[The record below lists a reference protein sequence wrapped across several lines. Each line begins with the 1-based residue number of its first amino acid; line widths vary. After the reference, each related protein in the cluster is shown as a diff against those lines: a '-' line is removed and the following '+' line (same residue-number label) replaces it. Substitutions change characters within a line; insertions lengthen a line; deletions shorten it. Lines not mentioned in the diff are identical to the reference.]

1 MTMTSDRFYAQY
13 DEDRVLA
20 HMFAGTEKGTC
31 LEVGANDGISL
42 SNTYYFE
49 QLGWRCILIEPNRD
63 CCNKIRSSRRAAVFE
78 CAASGEE
85 GSAVLHVGSGDDD
98 LYSSLDLEQLSA
110 NRDSYKPMVVPTRT
124 IDSMLEEAGVAS
136 LDFVTIDVEG
146 HESQALKGFSLDRW
160 KPHLVLIE
168 DNSDMADGE
177 VERHMRQA
185 GYFRFWRSGGNDW
198 YSERA
203 TGRGSL
209 LIQILRSRCFSWKG
223 FLKGNVPKKL
233 MRMAVVA
240 KRALLRRMRPV
251 PVGPRA
257 V

>member
-1 MTMTSDRFYAQY
+1 MTVTGERFYAQY

-20 HMFAGTEKGTC
+20 HMFARTEKGTC

-49 QLGWRCILIEPNRD
+49 QRGWRCILIEPNRD
-63 CCNKIRSSRRAAVFE
+63 CCDKIRSSRRATVFE
-78 CAASGEE
+78 CAASGKE
-85 GSAVLHVGSGDDD
+85 GSAILHVGSGGDD
-98 LYSSLDLEQLSA
+98 LYSSLDIEQLTA
-110 NRDSYKPMVVPTRT
+110 NQDRYKPIVVPTRT

-136 LDFVTIDVEG
+136 LDFATIDVEG
-146 HESQALKGFSLDRW
+146 HENQALQGFSLDRW

-168 DNSDMADGE
+168 DNSDMADSE
-177 VERHMRQA
+177 VEQHMRQA

-198 YSERA
+198 YSQRA
-203 TGRGSL
+203 NGRASL

-223 FLKGNVPKKL
+223 FLKGNAPKKL
-233 MRMAVVA
+233 TRIVVIT
-240 KRALLRRMRPV
+240 KRALLRRLRPV
-251 PVGPRA
+251 SVGPRA